1 MIANFKAQEISVRPT
16 KSNEQKLFLNNAYA
30 WLHVYEYT
38 KNCMRK
44 SYITSH
50 IKYLLKNSHVTN
62 LLDQAEGL
70 TNVQVVK
77 ERVSTSNP

>member
-1 MIANFKAQEISVRPT
+1 MIANFKAQEISVRPI

-38 KNCMRK
+38 KTVRRK

-50 IKYLLKNSHVTN
+50 IKYLLKNSHNKFT
-62 LLDQAEGL
+62 
-70 TNVQVVK
+70 
-77 ERVSTSNP
+77 